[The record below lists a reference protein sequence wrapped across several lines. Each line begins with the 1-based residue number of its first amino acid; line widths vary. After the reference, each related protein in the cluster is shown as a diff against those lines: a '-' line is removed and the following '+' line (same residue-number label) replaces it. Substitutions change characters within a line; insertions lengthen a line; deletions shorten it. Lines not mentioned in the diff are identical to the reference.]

1 MYDMKKKYTVLILIS
16 FAMGVI
22 FSLMLM
28 LPLAEKKSQKSIS
41 DDRNNTIT
49 EMNELSDIL
58 RLYNLFL
65 KNEVGS
71 NNKKG
76 ESYFLKDYCNNFNK
90 LDKTGNGVR
99 YALFDMTND
108 GIPELHVLTDI
119 SYSVHT
125 VEGKKLITWYEGDRY
140 RRPLNNKAIL
150 GKTESSETYYEYIVL
165 DNKGEEVFSCAFA
178 KNQRNICLFSN
189 GEDYIKLSKRKWE
202 KLTSPFLSIGSDKIN
217 WKNIN
222 DKVEWTE
229 LKGK

>member
-28 LPLAEKKSQKSIS
+28 LPLAEKKLQKSIS

-76 ESYFLKDYCNNFNK
+76 ESYFPMVRTILSYQSE
-90 LDKTGNGVR
+90 NG
-99 YALFDMTND
+99 
-108 GIPELHVLTDI
+108 
-119 SYSVHT
+119 
-125 VEGKKLITWYEGDRY
+125 
-140 RRPLNNKAIL
+140 
-150 GKTESSETYYEYIVL
+150 
-165 DNKGEEVFSCAFA
+165 
-178 KNQRNICLFSN
+178 RN
-189 GEDYIKLSKRKWE
+189 
-202 KLTSPFLSIGSDKIN
+202 
-217 WKNIN
+217 
-222 DKVEWTE
+222 
-229 LKGK
+229 